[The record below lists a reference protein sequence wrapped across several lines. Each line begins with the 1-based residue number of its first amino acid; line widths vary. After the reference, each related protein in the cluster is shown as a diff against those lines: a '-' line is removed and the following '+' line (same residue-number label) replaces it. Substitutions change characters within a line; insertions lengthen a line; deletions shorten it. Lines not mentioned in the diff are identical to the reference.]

1 MTDRGHDASPPVPAV
16 LPVGPPGD
24 DPEGWLRESARRLV
38 ALDGRTGGEQVADLA
53 ARTVALA
60 RDHLVRHRVARGS
73 VARSRRAADTVRG
86 IRCAAAELAQVAG
99 WIHVDAERH
108 AEATRLNRTALRL
121 ARAAGDRDTELL
133 TLLVTTL
140 HETQL
145 GRATHTRTLVDATL
159 RRGHLTPRVEAMF
172 RVRSARAYAAT
183 GQAGAAR
190 AEFDR
195 ARGLLLDGGA
205 AADPAWAW
213 WIDEAEIAGHEGAA
227 YLDLG
232 DVAAAAAPLDRATRL
247 DADGAPQY
255 RMVVGAQL
263 LVARLALRDW
273 VDAGRVADRL
283 LGSTTTGSA
292 RTGRVLRHAARLAVA
307 GAPSSLGD
315 RVVALARRYPVHVV
329 ERS

>member
-60 RDHLVRHRVARGS
+60 R
-73 VARSRRAADTVRG
+73 
-86 IRCAAAELAQVAG
+86 
-99 WIHVDAERH
+99 
-108 AEATRLNRTALRL
+108 
-121 ARAAGDRDTELL
+121 
-133 TLLVTTL
+133 
-140 HETQL
+140 
-145 GRATHTRTLVDATL
+145 
-159 RRGHLTPRVEAMF
+159 
-172 RVRSARAYAAT
+172 
-183 GQAGAAR
+183 
-190 AEFDR
+190 
-195 ARGLLLDGGA
+195 
-205 AADPAWAW
+205 
-213 WIDEAEIAGHEGAA
+213 
-227 YLDLG
+227 
-232 DVAAAAAPLDRATRL
+232 
-247 DADGAPQY
+247 QY

-292 RTGRVLRHAARLAVA
+292 RTGRVLRHAVRLAVA